1 MRDLAGLHRQKST
14 NSTIRWE
21 MFRMTDTA
29 TATTVWTIDNAH
41 SAVEFAVKHMM
52 FATAKGRF
60 GSVSGTIALDN
71 ENVANSSVDVTIDA
85 TSIDTRDEKRDG
97 HLKSADFFD
106 VENYPA
112 ITFRST
118 RVEPDG
124 DDLKVT
130 GDLTIRGVTHQ
141 VVLDAEF
148 NGQGTNPWGQQV
160 ISYSATT
167 KVNRKEFG
175 LNWNA
180 ALETGGMLVGDDV
193 KISIEIE
200 ANA

>member
-1 MRDLAGLHRQKST
+1 
-14 NSTIRWE
+14 
-21 MFRMTDTA
+21 MTDTA
-29 TATTVWTIDNAH
+29 TTTATTVWTIDNAH

-60 GSVSGTIALDN
+60 GNVSGTIAIDN
-71 ENVANSSVDVTIDA
+71 ENVANSIVDVTIDA
-85 TSIDTRDEKRDG
+85 SSIDTRDEKRDG

-106 VENYPA
+106 VENHPA
-112 ITFRST
+112 ITFKST
-118 RVEPDG
+118 SVESRG

-130 GDLTIRGVTHQ
+130 GDLTVRGTTLP
-141 VVLDAEF
+141 VVLNAEF

-167 KVNRKEFG
+167 KINRKEYG

-193 KISIEIE
+193 KITIEIE

>member
-1 MRDLAGLHRQKST
+1 
-14 NSTIRWE
+14 
-21 MFRMTDTA
+21 MTDTA
-29 TATTVWTIDNAH
+29 TATTVWTIDNSH
-41 SAVEFAVKHMM
+41 SAVEFAVKHMV

-60 GSVSGTIALDN
+60 GNISGTIELDN
-71 ENVANSSVDVTIDA
+71 ENVANSTVNVTIDA

-106 VENYPA
+106 VENYPE

-118 RVEPDG
+118 QVTPDG

-130 GDLTIRGVTHQ
+130 GDLTVRGVTHP

-148 NGQGTNPWGQQV
+148 NGIGKNPWGQQV
-160 ISYSATT
+160 ISYSATA
-167 KVNRKEFG
+167 KINRKEFG

-180 ALETGGMLVGDDV
+180 ALETGGMLVGDDI